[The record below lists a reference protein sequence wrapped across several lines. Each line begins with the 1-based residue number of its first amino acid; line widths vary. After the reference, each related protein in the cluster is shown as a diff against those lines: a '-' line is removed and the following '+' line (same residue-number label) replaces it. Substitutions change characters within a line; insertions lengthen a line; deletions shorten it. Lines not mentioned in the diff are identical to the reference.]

1 MKEKL
6 IEYKTFLISSIIILL
21 GALSFYMENFFIGT
35 VLLFFLL
42 IFNYYKDVYKN
53 DNEEIVQDIIAKLK
67 LNMNDN
73 ISNMS
78 YPIALI
84 NKSGDIIWGN
94 KKLKLE
100 LIDEE
105 LKGQNILAVARNLDM
120 EKLLKCDKD
129 LSQRLKIKDCFYSIY
144 ANKINDE
151 KINDEDIYMVY
162 FIEVSNL
169 RDLYSTKES
178 IMLIEVDNLSEV
190 LERTDD
196 INRPMLIA
204 EIEKAINAYAQ
215 KLKAMIVKYESNKYV
230 LSVQDKYIND
240 EINNKFEILEVI
252 SSIDIGNKLEVTLS
266 IGIGRGGVSPQE
278 NFHYAVTAKEL
289 ALGRGGDQ
297 VAVKSNEKIKF
308 FGGNSREVE
317 KRTRVRARVISQAI
331 KELIF
336 DSSNIFIIGHKNPDM
351 DCLGASVGMWAT
363 IKQLGK
369 NCNIILEND
378 TNAIDFYLSKLK
390 SSSKYDNMFINGEE
404 AEKLINEKSLLII
417 VDVHNKGYV
426 QNYE

>member
-230 LSVQDKYIND
+230 LSV
-240 EINNKFEILEVI
+240 
-252 SSIDIGNKLEVTLS
+252 
-266 IGIGRGGVSPQE
+266 
-278 NFHYAVTAKEL
+278 
-289 ALGRGGDQ
+289 
-297 VAVKSNEKIKF
+297 
-308 FGGNSREVE
+308 
-317 KRTRVRARVISQAI
+317 
-331 KELIF
+331 
-336 DSSNIFIIGHKNPDM
+336 
-351 DCLGASVGMWAT
+351 
-363 IKQLGK
+363 
-369 NCNIILEND
+369 
-378 TNAIDFYLSKLK
+378 
-390 SSSKYDNMFINGEE
+390 
-404 AEKLINEKSLLII
+404 
-417 VDVHNKGYV
+417 
-426 QNYE
+426 